1 MTRRPLSVLA
11 LALVLVVVA
20 CRREPPPPPAPVGP
34 TAAELESA
42 RQDSIVPVTARR
54 DSVAA
59 AEAARERAAQAERD
73 RVQRD
78 LLASLEATVS
88 FDYDESDITPQAEGV
103 LRPKADIL
111 RANPAVQITVQGHAD
126 ERGSTEYN
134 LALASRRAD
143 AVRQFFT
150 AFGLDAGRFVT
161 VSFGEE
167 RPLVNRSDED
177 AWAQNRRAEFVITG
191 GGGELTAPR

>member
-11 LALVLVVVA
+11 LALVLAAVA
-20 CRREPPPPPAPVGP
+20 CGREPPPPPAPVGP
-34 TAAELESA
+34 TAAELEQA
-42 RQDSIVPVTARR
+42 RQDSIVRVTAAR
-54 DSVAA
+54 DSATA
-59 AEAARERAAQAERD
+59 AEAARERAAQAQRD

-78 LLASLEATVS
+78 LLAALEAMVN
-88 FDYDESDITPQAEGV
+88 FDYDESAITPAAEGI

-111 RANPAVQITVQGHAD
+111 RANSAVRITIQGHAD

-167 RPLVNRSDED
+167 RPLVNRSDEA
-177 AWAQNRRAEFVITG
+177 AWA
-191 GGGELTAPR
+191 